1 MAEQSQTQSQTETL
15 GAIAAA
21 AQRLGV
27 EAQVMEDLVIA
38 NRILFNQGV
47 VDAFGHVSMRHPTR
61 SGRFLQ
67 SRNLA
72 PGLVRAEDLLEFDL
86 DSIAVDKDAPRQ
98 FLERFIHGEIY
109 KARPEV
115 MAIVHSHSPT
125 VVPFSISQKTSL
137 RAVCHMCGFIGAKPP
152 VFEIADE
159 FGDGTDLLIRS
170 GAMGAAL
177 ARSLGQA
184 DIVLMRGHG
193 STVVGAGIREAVY
206 RAVYTEVNA
215 STQLQ
220 AIQLGEPRYLSEA
233 EAAKTAKTMDSEVQR
248 PWGLWKTRALAAATT
263 ATAVAA
269 A

>member
-1 MAEQSQTQSQTETL
+1 MSDISLSAVL
-15 GAIAAA
+15 GDIAGA

-27 EAQVMEDLVIA
+27 EPQVAEDLVIA
-38 NRILFNQGV
+38 NRILYNQGV

-61 SGRFLQ
+61 PDRFLQ

-72 PGLVRAEDLLEFDL
+72 PGLVKAEDLLEFDL
-86 DSIAVDKDAPRQ
+86 DGVAVDKDAPRQ
-98 FLERFIHGEIY
+98 FLERFIHGEIF

-115 MAIVHSHSPT
+115 MAVVHSHSPT

-137 RAVCHMCGFIGAKPP
+137 RAVCHMCGFIGTKPP
-152 VFEIADE
+152 VFEISDE
-159 FGDGTDLLIRS
+159 FGDGTDILIRS
-170 GAMGAAL
+170 CEMGASL
-177 ARSLGQA
+177 ARSLGKS

-193 STVVGAGIREAVY
+193 STVVGNGIREAVY

-220 AIQLGEPRYLSEA
+220 AIQLGDPRYLTEA

-248 PWGLWKTRALAAATT
+248 PWGLWRTLALEAAG
-263 ATAVAA
+263 V
-269 A
+269 

>member
-1 MAEQSQTQSQTETL
+1 MTEQALSEAL
-15 GAIAAA
+15 GAVAAT

-27 EAQVMEDLVIA
+27 EPAVVEDLVIA

-47 VDAFGHVSMRHPTR
+47 VDAFGHASMRHPSR
-61 SGRFLQ
+61 SDRFLQ

-72 PGLVRAEDLLEFDL
+72 PGMVRAEDLLEFDL
-86 DSIAVDKDAPRQ
+86 DGLAVDKDAPRQ

-115 MAIVHSHSPT
+115 MAVVHSHSPT
-125 VVPFSISQKTSL
+125 VVPFSISKKNPM
-137 RAVCHMCGFIGAKPP
+137 RAVCHMCGFIGIEPP
-152 VFEIADE
+152 VFEISDE

-170 GAMGAAL
+170 CEMGASL
-177 ARSLGQA
+177 ARSLGKS

-193 STVVGAGIREAVY
+193 STVVGNGIREAVY

-220 AIQLGEPRYLSEA
+220 AIQLGDPRYLTAA

-248 PWGLWKTRALAAATT
+248 PWGLWKARALAAAG
-263 ATAVAA
+263 A
-269 A
+269 